1 MKITDFAILVCFIF
15 LSASLSIDISQRKL
29 IQTENLKTNYDE
41 IMYMATEDAAGK
53 LIEVADEES
62 YEDFADGNVLQN
74 PNLKL
79 NINKALS
86 SFYKT
91 LYLNMGIENDLIAQN
106 GIKVFLPVKI
116 VVANDGF
123 HVNACEEVR
132 NETGKKEVAEIWLP
146 EKPYSYYDQQSK
158 LVVNF
163 TLNDYLFAYDT
174 LTGKYIEGKAF
185 EFEQIYPQASLFR
198 GTDKIFE
205 NKDFEETNF
214 DKTRRRVIIDMIRE
228 DLEFYTYRYNYIA
241 KQNGESYSFNIPYIS
256 LDQWKN
262 TINNISFIAFLQGL
276 PVGPD
281 KYSTFGFGGS
291 KLIRSDILYTSGQAF
306 EGGLY
311 HLKNCPVIN
320 QAGSLSGLY
329 ITDSFTRRFEAAEAG
344 YHPCKICNP

>member
-15 LSASLSIDISQRKL
+15 LSVSLSIDISQRKL
-29 IQTENLKTNYDE
+29 IQSENQKINYDE
-41 IMYMATEDAAGK
+41 IMYMATEDASGA
-53 LIEVADEES
+53 LIESVNES
-62 YEDFADGNVLQN
+62 NYEDFADGNVMQN
-74 PNLKL
+74 PKLKL
-79 NINKALS
+79 DINKALL

-91 LYLNMGIENDLIAQN
+91 LYLNMGIENDVIAQN
-106 GIKVFLPVKI
+106 GLKDFLPVKI

-123 HVNACEEVR
+123 YINAREEVR
-132 NETGKKEVAEIWLP
+132 NEAGKNEVAEIWLP
-146 EKPYSYYDQQSK
+146 EKPYSYYDKQSE
-158 LVVNF
+158 LVINF
-163 TLNDYLFAYDT
+163 TLSDYLFVYDT
-174 LTGKYIEGKAF
+174 LTGKYIEGQAF
-185 EFEQIYPQASLFR
+185 ELEQIYPQASLFK
-198 GTDKIFE
+198 GTDKIFG

-228 DLEFYTYRYNYIA
+228 DLEFYACKYNYIA

-291 KLIRSDILYTSGQAF
+291 KIVRADILYTSGQAF
-306 EGGLY
+306 EGGSY
-311 HLKNCPVIN
+311 HLKNCPLIN

-344 YHPCKICNP
+344 YHQCKMCNP